1 MPEYAFWSHEPLYR
15 CLSYIGVE
23 YVRKRT
29 YCIWVELKNCRAE
42 IHEMK
47 YMKQK
52 LREVQ
57 IKLMRGLLDLVIL
70 QFLKA
75 EPMHG
80 YQIITSIRRNFGVY
94 FGPSTIYP
102 LLSTLEEKG
111 YVKSQWDLN
120 NDRPR
125 KVYSLKPEGH
135 SLLNGTQESLNHIC
149 RRLTSIGL
157 NRLYTNGNNNGF
169 LKSPN
174 GCLKD
179 LRE

>member
-1 MPEYAFWSHEPLYR
+1 M
-15 CLSYIGVE
+15 
-23 YVRKRT
+23 T
-29 YCIWVELKNCRAE
+29 
-42 IHEMK
+42 
-47 YMKQK
+47 QK

-70 QFLKA
+70 QFLKG

-102 LLSTLEEKG
+102 LLSALEEKG
-111 YVKSQWDLN
+111 YIKSQWDLN

-125 KVYSLKPEGH
+125 KVYSLTPDGNG
-135 SLLNGTQESLNHIC
+135 LLNGTEESLNHIC

-157 NRLYTNGNNNGF
+157 SRLYINGNNHGTPKNPQR
-169 LKSPN
+169 LS
-174 GCLKD
+174 
-179 LRE
+179 